1 MTSTD
6 HGIAAAWP
14 ACALGAWAAAWIAG
28 RCSPDDVVDTLAG
41 SADLHVLDDR
51 TGTPDPTPAGVLGM
65 LTLLRDAGRL
75 SVRLPSAGDPQ
86 GLPPD
91 EATTAAFAAGEV
103 LLIDDGA
110 ATPLALIPTE
120 HDGSCRWRAMR
131 YRSEVPSGATG
142 LAGDIE
148 YELRQAI
155 STTAELITKIG
166 GRTATMP
173 VDLRGTLRAQTHRH
187 LVEVPPHDD
196 MRATR
201 MIETAAQVE
210 SIAILAGE
218 AGAGFGATAAQWSSG
233 DGELRRLVGLAHAA
247 RAAAVNRI
255 IAEFLGTTW

>member
-1 MTSTD
+1 MTSID
-6 HGIAAAWP
+6 HVLQHAWP
-14 ACALGAWAAAWIAG
+14 ASALGAWSAAWIAG

-41 SADLHVLDDR
+41 SADLHILDDR
-51 TGTPDPTPAGVLGM
+51 TGTPDPIPAGVLGM
-65 LTLLRDAGRL
+65 LSLLRDAGRL

-110 ATPLALIPTE
+110 ATPLALIPAE

-131 YRSEVPSGATG
+131 YRSTVPSGATG

-255 IAEFLGTTW
+255 ITEFLGTTW